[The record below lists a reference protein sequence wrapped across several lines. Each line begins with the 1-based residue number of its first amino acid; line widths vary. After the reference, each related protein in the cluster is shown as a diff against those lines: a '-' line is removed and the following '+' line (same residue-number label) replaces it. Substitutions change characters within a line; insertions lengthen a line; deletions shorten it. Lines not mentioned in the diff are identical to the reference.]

1 MKKFS
6 LNNLTY
12 KDVLII
18 KHALRDKIFE
28 ESGYL
33 CTQILL
39 EGFGYGD
46 RHEDFAKKQKEHDE
60 HERCYKKVE
69 EQVQLIQDYINGKG
83 SCRANQLLL

>member
-6 LNNLTY
+6 LKNLTY

-18 KHALRDKIFE
+18 KHALRDKVFE
-28 ESGYL
+28 EDEYL
-33 CTQILL
+33 GNPCLL
-39 EGFGYGD
+39 DGVRPESLE
-46 RHEDFAKKQKEHDE
+46 RIQKEHGE

-83 SCRANQLLL
+83 RLY